1 MLVIFDVE
9 GVLYDAEYLPL
20 LARLVGKER
29 EIMDI
34 TLKGIKGEIPWE
46 EGLRRRI
53 DALRGIDYD
62 SALNVAN
69 SMPIM
74 NGAKE
79 ACQYLKNKGFKL
91 VAVSGGF
98 TIITDRLKS
107 ELNLDY
113 VVSNELIFRDGK
125 LVGVDIQVDSR
136 KANAIAKVIRSWNIS
151 KDDTVAVVDGAN
163 DLTLFDIA
171 GLKVAFNAQ
180 SIVKERADVIIDE
193 KDLRLLIDVVNRY
206 FDGKII
212 KSKSL
217 PDGKHNQSIYSNT

>member
-62 SALNVAN
+62 SALSVAN

-98 TIITDRLKS
+98 TIITERLKH

-113 VVSNELIFRDGK
+113 VVSNELIFKDGM
-125 LVGVDIQVDSR
+125 LSGVDIQVDSR
-136 KANAIAKVIRSWNIS
+136 KANAIAKVLRGWNIS
-151 KDDTVAVVDGAN
+151 KDYTVAVVDGAN

-180 SIVKERADVIIDE
+180 DVVKERANVIIDK
-193 KDLRLLIDVVNRY
+193 KDLRLLIDVINEY
-206 FDGKII
+206 FKIDGKG
-212 KSKSL
+212 S
-217 PDGKHNQSIYSNT
+217 SNNSNVVWTRSR